1 MSQWRRISHTLPS
14 CLLTHVAL
22 LSHLQKVLELPS
34 LLNGEQPIVVPLQE
48 VVVHLLV
55 VSDTNSIA
63 VGVHSLPHQEGAI
76 LQAKSP
82 KQRLTLVSTQ
92 VPVEPC
98 LRLVQ
103 NTSHQLLKGS
113 SAVAQGLLHL
123 LRLGGGGERGREG
136 RKGEGVGEGQ
146 GGRGRGE
153 EEGGE
158 KGRGER
164 GTEKY
169 IEEGRGT
176 EGGGLKVLYGSKY
189 THTHTHTHTDDTQYT
204 PNHPDKW

>member
-34 LLNGEQPIVVPLQE
+34 LLNGEQPIVVPLQQ

-82 KQRLTLVSTQ
+82 KQRFTLVSTQ

-113 SAVAQGLLHL
+113 SAVAQGLLYL
-123 LRLGGGGERGREG
+123 LRLGGEGEGERKGGREREEGRGRE
-136 RKGEGVGEGQ
+136 
-146 GGRGRGE
+146 
-153 EEGGE
+153 
-158 KGRGER
+158 
-164 GTEKY
+164 
-169 IEEGRGT
+169 EEGRGT

-189 THTHTHTHTDDTQYT
+189 THTHTHTDDTQYT